1 MKGRYPFEK
10 PYCTEYHNSH
20 AIDPLW
26 EQFSPIILRENHRQ
40 GDDKVFADILNR
52 IARGKHNDED
62 LKILSRRVKPK
73 NDPSVPEDALF
84 IFSINANVTEQN
96 ENFLSKLDGEEILCK
111 AIVRHNIMANF
122 TPLLEK
128 DGSIK
133 GTPLQNELKLK
144 IGAEVMLTYNIDV
157 VDGLTNGAFG
167 KIIGFEFSRGRNLKF
182 IMIEFYSEKVGRER
196 RNKFPC
202 YSTKYPKAT
211 PIGIYESHYNIQN
224 RFSTSTSKAIAINF
238 PIKLSFAVTGH
249 RVQGQT
255 VLKPKYVVTDL
266 KKARMPG
273 QAYVMLS
280 RVESMDQL
288 IILDNLYEEK
298 WRVSRDAL
306 EVVENIE
313 TNAINLDLH
322 FNDETHLKIL
332 SLNIRSLKNLSHLLQ
347 DRSLQSSSLIFLQET
362 WHQLGSVEP
371 TIDGY
376 QSHFNS
382 GTVWRGNGIC
392 CFWKDEFHVEQA
404 FWSPDFQVSKISN
417 TKYDILNI
425 YYKNKSENDFL
436 FCLSSMILDF
446 KKTILIG
453 DFNINYNNNEPSRLV
468 QWLLSKKLIQLVG
481 KPTHHLGGKIDH
493 VWIPES
499 LFHEM
504 SVTQKSVF
512 YSDHDV
518 LTLTVNR

>member
-10 PYCTEYHNSH
+10 PYCPEYNKSH

-26 EQFSPIILRENHRQ
+26 EQFRPIILRENHRQ

-73 NDPSVPEDALF
+73 DDPSVPEDALF

-96 ENFLSKLDGEEILCK
+96 ENFLSKLEGEEILCR

-182 IMIEFYSEKVGRER
+182 IMIEFYSERVGRER
-196 RNKFPC
+196 RNKFSC

-211 PIGIYESHYNIQN
+211 PIGLYESHYNIQN

-313 TNAINLDLH
+313 TNAINLELD
-322 FNDETHLKIL
+322 FNEDTQLKIL
-332 SLNIRSLKNLSHLLQ
+332 SLNIRSLKNLSHLLE
-347 DRSLQSSSLIFLQET
+347 DRSLQNSSLILLQET
-362 WHQLGSVEP
+362 WHQPGSNGPSV
-371 TIDGY
+371 DGFEN
-376 QSHFNS
+376 HFNS
-382 GTVWRGNGIC
+382 GTVWRGNGIS
-392 CFWKDEFHVEQA
+392 CFWKDDFHIEQA

-417 TKYDILNI
+417 PKYDILNV
-425 YYKNKSENDFL
+425 YYKNKSENEFL
-436 FCLSSMILDF
+436 FCLNSLIVDF
-446 KKTILIG
+446 TKTIVVG
-453 DFNINYNNNEPSRLV
+453 DFNINYKEREKSRILR
-468 QWLLSKKLIQLVG
+468 WLLSKKMVQMVE
-481 KPTHHLGGKIDH
+481 KSTHILGGLIDQ
-493 VWIPES
+493 VWVSENVRQ
-499 LFHEM
+499 EM
-504 SVTQKSVF
+504 NISQKSVYF
-512 YSDHDV
+512 SDHDLLV
-518 LTLTVNR
+518 LTINR